1 MPKRHISKIP
11 FGVMLLMILL
21 VVTLTVTG
29 AQPAPRDGQGN
40 PISDATLQ
48 DMGSIANTEGISVQA
63 AVDQYGWHNPFSLA
77 VADIRVVAADDFSG
91 AAITGNEQA
100 WIAFAGDTVPEAA
113 TDALAGF
120 RDDYPNVTIEFRTG
134 TSFTKREISAAMRA
148 AYFKVYNSPEVQDAT
163 ASFNSETLQVEIVAN
178 VGTDSPDPA
187 VMEELVRKAKEG
199 VSEEGGPDL
208 LDVVGVTVQ
217 GVNHELGG
225 VENASEHYGGER
237 PETCTSG
244 FTVVDDSGDRG
255 VATAGHCND
264 SQTDD
269 GDALTF
275 ETNHVGADGDFQWH
289 TGVHDITNDFYSGS
303 SNSLEVNKRT
313 VAGTGVPTV
322 GQVLCRNGRTSY
334 QDCQNV
340 RREDVC
346 RSLVCGLAQM
356 DEHRSAGGDSG
367 GPVFS
372 SRTAYGVHTGW
383 MYDPRPTKR
392 EVWSRVDYMN
402 WAIEVDVLTEE

>member
-1 MPKRHISKIP
+1 MPKRHISKAL
-11 FGVMLLMILL
+11 FGVMLLLILTTVGL
-21 VVTLTVTG
+21 TLTG
-29 AQPAPRDGQGN
+29 AQPTLRDSQGN

-48 DMGSIANTEGISVQA
+48 DMGGIANTEGISVQA

-91 AAITGNEQA
+91 AAITGTEQA

-120 RDDYPNVTIEFRTG
+120 RDDYPNVTIEFHTG
-134 TSFTKREISAAMRA
+134 TNFTKREISAALRA
-148 AYFKVYNSPEVQDAT
+148 AYFKVYNSTDVQDAT
-163 ASFNSETLQVEIVAN
+163 ASFNSATRQIEIVAN

-187 VMEELVRKAKEG
+187 AMEELVRKAEEG
-199 VSEEGGPDL
+199 VSESGGPAL

-225 VENASEHYGGER
+225 EESSAEHYGGEELR
-237 PETCTSG
+237 TCTSG
-244 FTVVDDSGDRG
+244 FTVVNDSGDRG
-255 VATAGHCND
+255 ISTAGHCND

-269 GDALTF
+269 GDTLTF
-275 ETNHVGADGDFQWH
+275 EDGHKGADGDFQWH
-289 TGVHDITNDFYSGS
+289 TGVHDITNRFYAGS
-303 SNSLEVNKRT
+303 TNSLEVNMRSVT
-313 VAGTGVPTV
+313 GTGVPTV
-322 GQVLCRNGRTSY
+322 GQVLCRNGKTSY

-346 RSLVCGLAQM
+346 RSGVCGLAQM

-367 GPVFS
+367 GPVFAS
-372 SRTAYGVHTGW
+372 NTAYGVHTGW

-402 WAIEVDVLTEE
+402 WAIDVDVLTQN